1 MRYPPLKPEDMTPR
15 QREVAEAISNRRAD
29 AFSGP
34 SVPLIYSPEV
44 ADRVQLLGEHLR
56 FNLRV
61 PERLRV
67 LAVLV
72 AAGRYRSDDLA
83 YFVRLDATKQSGLAD
98 AKIAALSEG
107 RRPADM
113 KEDEEIVYDYC
124 TELART
130 GRVRSATFD
139 RAVKRFGREICLELV
154 KVCGYT
160 LFLTALL
167 NVTQTRFS
175 ESTG

>member
-1 MRYPPLKPEDMTPR
+1 MRYPPLKPEEMTQR
-15 QREVAEAISNRRAD
+15 QREVAEANSRTD

-34 SVPLIYSPEV
+34 LVPLIYSPEV

-83 YFVRLDATKQSGLAD
+83 HFVHLEAIKQSGLAN

-107 RRPADM
+107 RRPPDM
-113 KEDEEIVYDYC
+113 KDDEEMVYDYC
-124 TELART
+124 TELTRT

-139 RAVKRFGREICLELV
+139 RVVNRFGREICLELV

-160 LFLTALL
+160 LFLTTLI
-167 NVTQTRFS
+167 N
-175 ESTG
+175 